1 MEESYLCLYFC
12 CPKLNFREITSGKNQ
27 WPAKMYLRL
36 KLPWLVMIIF
46 SVITLWFSPPL
57 RITLAQILATLLRKW
72 FNKLKIKVIPSLKK
86 DKEVWRHI
94 KKTFDVRYFN
104 FISRHEMGWIISYWY
119 NDFSEL
125 KSNTSVFITFY
136 LRKQDTLNTKYLLT
150 FQSSSVYITVRIL
163 LFLS

>member
-12 CPKLNFREITSGKNQ
+12 CPELNFREITSGKNQ

-86 DKEVWRHI
+86 DKRSVKAI
-94 KKTFDVRYFN
+94 KKRFDVRYFN

-125 KSNTSVFITFY
+125 KSNTSVFIAFY

-150 FQSSSVYITVRIL
+150 FQSSPVYITVRIL

>member
-12 CPKLNFREITSGKNQ
+12 CPELNFREITSGKNQ

-57 RITLAQILATLLRKW
+57 RITLAQILETLLRKR

-86 DKEVWRHI
+86 NKRSVGHI
-94 KKTFDVRYFN
+94 KKAFDMRYFN
-104 FISRHEMGWIISYWY
+104 FISRQEMDWIISCGC
-119 NDFSEL
+119 NDFSDL

-136 LRKQDTLNTKYLLT
+136 LRKQDTLSTKYLLT
-150 FQSSSVYITVRIL
+150 FQRSLVYIIVRIL
-163 LFLS
+163 AFLS